1 MEPVEARRRAGGEE
15 AVEGAAQGA
24 QPLAVEDPLA
34 GERGGERAADDDV
47 GEGDCPFDRRD
58 VGALP
63 PDVPL
68 PTEPS
73 QPAGGI
79 GGLLARVAD
88 RVGRAV
94 AVGALPAAGTG
105 LHTAGLDLDD
115 EAAAA
120 GDHRE
125 RVELGLARRA
135 AARAL
140 PGEAAVVVEDGVG
153 RQRGE
158 EVLEDGAFAV
168 GRGGIEAAG
177 DQARHQAL
185 TPARRRAAS
194 ETAAAV
200 SRIPSPH
207 RGTPHPSGEPFGQRR
222 LAASLP
228 LPGGS

>member
-1 MEPVEARRRAGGEE
+1 MSGRRTTRSGKATAHSIGGRSDLCR
-15 AVEGAAQGA
+15 QTFRSRPNLLS
-24 QPLAVEDPLA
+24 Q
-34 GERGGERAADDDV
+34 RAA
-47 GEGDCPFDRRD
+47 
-58 VGALP
+58 
-63 PDVPL
+63 
-68 PTEPS
+68 
-73 QPAGGI
+73 
-79 GGLLARVAD
+79 LAACSLGSD
-88 RVGRAV
+88 RVGLAV

-105 LHTAGLDLDD
+105 LHAAGLDLDD
-115 EAAAA
+115 ETAAA

-194 ETAAAV
+194 GTAAV
-200 SRIPSPH
+200 ISRIPSPR
-207 RGTPHPSGEPFGQRR
+207 RGTPLRSDEPFGQRR
-222 LAASLP
+222 LAACLH
-228 LPGGS
+228 LPGGP